1 MRWLLFVSCL
11 LAFAAAL
18 GFGHWVGKKG
28 EKPTVGLAALGLVVL
43 GLRLLLPPAT
53 EFALFSGDFYP
64 VVRPWWPIPTSLALL
79 AGGANHM
86 STEGSKRGI
95 RLFAGL
101 LVVSASLP
109 LFQTARFDASDFEG
123 SVGPDGVCL
132 QSSDYTCGAAAAAT
146 LLATYGVEADEAE
159 MAERCWTNSMTG
171 TDEFCVARGL
181 RQKLEGSGREVRL
194 ISADWEA
201 LQARGQR
208 PAMATIRYSTFVD
221 HWVVIFGTE
230 GETVLVG
237 DPLVGRRRIGK
248 KKFLQLWRRGLVTA
262 DLPGSAESRQRPSPR
277 GTAPLSSAR

>member
-11 LAFAAAL
+11 AAFAAAL
-18 GFGHWVGKKG
+18 AVGHAVGKEG
-28 EKPTVGLAALGLVVL
+28 EKPTVALASLGLVVL
-43 GLRLLLPPAT
+43 GLRLALPPAL
-53 EFALFSGDFYP
+53 EFALFSGDLYP
-64 VVRPWWPIPTSLALL
+64 ILRPWWPIPTSLALL
-79 AGGANHM
+79 AAGANHM
-86 STEGSKRGI
+86 SSEGSKRGL

-109 LFQTARFDASDFEG
+109 LFQTARLDAGDFEG
-123 SVGPDGVCL
+123 VVGSDGVCL

-146 LLATYGVEADEAE
+146 LLAAYGIEADEAE
-159 MAERCWTNSMTG
+159 MAERCWTNSMSG

-181 RQKLEGSGREVRL
+181 RQKLAGTRREVRL

-221 HWVVIFGTE
+221 HWVVIFGVE

-237 DPLVGRRRIGK
+237 DPLKGRRRIGK
-248 KKFLQLWRRGLVTA
+248 EEFLAVWRRGLVIA
-262 DLPGSAESRQRPSPR
+262 DLPGSVPRPSPA
-277 GTAPLSSAR
+277 GSAALSSGQ

>member
-1 MRWLLFVSCL
+1 VRWLLLGSCL
-11 LAFAAAL
+11 VAFLAAL
-18 GFGHWVGKKG
+18 ACGHWVGKKG
-28 EKPTVGLAALGLVVL
+28 EKPTVALASVGLIVL
-43 GLRLLLPPAT
+43 GLRLALPPAM
-53 EFALFSGDFYP
+53 EFALFSGDLYP
-64 VVRPWWPIPTSLALL
+64 VLRPWWPIPTSLALL
-79 AGGANHM
+79 AAGANHM

-146 LLATYGVEADEAE
+146 LLATYGVSADEAE

-181 RQKLEGSGREVRL
+181 RQKLEGTGREVQL
-194 ISADWEA
+194 ISSDWEA
-201 LQARGQR
+201 LVARGQR

-230 GETVLVG
+230 GDSVLVG

-248 KKFLQLWRRGLVTA
+248 KKFLELWRKSLVTA
-262 DLPGSAESRQRPSPR
+262 DLPGAPQQRPSPE
-277 GTAPLSSAR
+277 GTAALSSAQ